1 MKLADIQKLCVPAL
15 INLVLSVIYIIGL
28 VTVDNIAVTRFLGE
42 VAIAAISTWLLQYLC
57 KRGYTAASWFFV
69 LMPFIL
75 FALLLIFAKDLL
87 FQYSTFNV
95 LQKNSLG
102 FSPF

>member
-28 VTVDNIAVTRFLGE
+28 VTVNNIAVTRFLGE

-57 KRGYTAASWFFV
+57 KSGYTAVSWFFV

-95 LQKNSLG
+95 LHKNSLG
-102 FSPF
+102 FSAF

>member
-28 VTVDNIAVTRFLGE
+28 ITVDNIAVTRFLGE
-42 VAIAAISTWLLQYLC
+42 VVIAAISTWLLHYLC
-57 KRGYTAASWFFV
+57 KRGYTAVSWFFV

-95 LQKNSLG
+95 LRQNNLG